1 MSEDL
6 GSKQGWGLVRWLSL
20 KKEAKDRTGERA
32 AEAGRVLGGGDG
44 GGRGQTGK
52 RKGQGSVT

>member
-1 MSEDL
+1 M
-6 GSKQGWGLVRWLSL
+6 VRWLSL